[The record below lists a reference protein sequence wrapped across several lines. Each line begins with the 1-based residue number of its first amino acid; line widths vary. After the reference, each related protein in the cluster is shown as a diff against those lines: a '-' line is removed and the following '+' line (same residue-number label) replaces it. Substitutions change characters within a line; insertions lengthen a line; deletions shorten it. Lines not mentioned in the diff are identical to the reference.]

1 MKKTYFLILLLLAA
15 AIALAGCSGASA
27 SQTDSAKSTVSA
39 AVSASGSPS
48 ASEELTLTLEQL
60 AAYNGQNG
68 QPAYIA
74 VDGVIYD
81 VTNVPE
87 WKSGLH
93 NGFTAGQDL
102 TEAIKSTSPHGVSKL
117 SSVPAVGKLAD

>member
-1 MKKTYFLILLLLAA
+1 MKKTHFIILLLLVAA
-15 AIALAGCSGASA
+15 VALAGCSGGKASPA
-27 SQTDSAKSTVSA
+27 DSSESTVSA
-39 AVSASGSPS
+39 ADSASNNPTAG
-48 ASEELTLTLEQL
+48 EELTLTLEQL

-87 WKSGLH
+87 WKNGLH
-93 NGFTAGQDL
+93 NGFTAGLDL
-102 TEAIKSTSPHGVSKL
+102 TEAIKNTSPHGVSKL